1 MKIIFKN
8 IIFCLFLGANTY
20 LENIKVVYKNFKI
33 KEIRWKTKIKIETEI
48 KNFYEVYTINYL

>member
-8 IIFCLFLGANTY
+8 IIFCLFLCANTY

-48 KNFYEVYTINYL
+48 KIFMKFI